1 MLNYYLHLNKKEY
14 IERLNEVKDYYT
26 DWETEVIE
34 RPMLDALK
42 KLLESTM
49 QVEMLGQLKAK
60 PYQRIKVR
68 TDHRNGYYYRNLVTK
83 FGLLRMLEIPRP
95 RKGGLKTKVFQR
107 YQRRFKQIND
117 FIREIFIAGV
127 STRET
132 GLVLQ
137 GLLDTQPSA
146 TTVSNITKILDE
158 DVKKFQRRLLNDDY
172 RHLFLDGVWVK
183 VGGYKVVKK
192 VLLIAYGVK
201 YNGKREIIG
210 FRLAGSESA
219 AEWENFLWDL
229 YRRGL
234 KGDKLKQITVDG
246 GKGLLVA
253 TLSVYPHVPRQRCWM
268 HKLRNIANRLPVKY
282 REECLAG
289 AKKVYLATNYRKA
302 CARFRDWAGEWRGLV
317 PKAVECLEED
327 LEELLTFLK
336 EELWLHSKVRTTNA
350 IERLFRELR
359 KRIRPMCSFA
369 NKESCERIVY
379 ALFMK
384 YNKHWEEHPL
394 WKTKEFTQN
403 S

>member
-1 MLNYYLHLNKKEY
+1 MLN
-14 IERLNEVKDYYT
+14 
-26 DWETEVIE
+26 
-34 RPMLDALK
+34 ALK

-158 DVKKFQRRLLNDDY
+158 EVKKFQKRPLNDDY

-219 AEWENFLWDL
+219 AEWESFLWDL

>member
-1 MLNYYLHLNKKEY
+1 MLNYYLHLNKREY

-34 RPMLDALK
+34 RPMRDALK

-68 TDHRNGYYYRNLVTK
+68 TDYRNGSYYRNLVTK

-95 RKGGLKTKVFQR
+95 RKGGLKTKVFQH
-107 YQRRFKQIND
+107 YQRRWQQIND

-146 TTVSNITKILDE
+146 STVSTITKILDE
-158 DVKKFQRRLLNDDY
+158 EVKKFQSRRLNDDY
-172 RHLFLDGVWVK
+172 RYLFLDGVWVK

-192 VLLIAYGVK
+192 VLLIAYGIK
-201 YNGKREIIG
+201 HSGQREIIG

-219 AEWENFLWDL
+219 TEWESFLWDL

-234 KGDKLKQITVDG
+234 NGDNLRLITVDG
-246 GKGLLVA
+246 GKGLLAA
-253 TLSVYPHVPRQRCWM
+253 TSSVYPHVPRQRCWV
-268 HKLRNIANRLPVKY
+268 HKLRNLAHRLPAKY
-282 REECLAG
+282 RAECLAG
-289 AKKVYLATNYRKA
+289 ASKIYLATNYRKA
-302 CARFRDWAGEWRGLV
+302 CAQFRVWAREWRELV
-317 PKAVECLEED
+317 PKAVECLEAD
-327 LEELLTFLK
+327 LEELLTYLK
-336 EELWLHSKVRTTNA
+336 EESWLHSKVRTTNA

-379 ALFMK
+379 ALFKK
-384 YNKHWEEHPL
+384 YNKHWEERLL
-394 WKTKEFTQN
+394 WKTKEFTQD

>member
-1 MLNYYLHLNKKEY
+1 MLNYYLHLNKREY
-14 IERLNEVKDYYT
+14 IERLNEVKNYYT
-26 DWETEVIE
+26 DWESEAIE
-34 RPMLDALK
+34 RPMRDALK

-49 QVEMLGQLKAK
+49 QVELLGQLKAK

-68 TDHRNGYYYRNLVTK
+68 TDYRNGYYYRNLVTK
-83 FGLLRMLEIPRP
+83 FGLLCMLEIPRP
-95 RKGGLKTKVFQR
+95 RNGGLKTKVFQR
-107 YQRRFKQIND
+107 YQRRFKQINN

-137 GLLDTQPSA
+137 GLLDTKPSA

-158 DVKKFQRRLLNDDY
+158 EVKRFQRRPLNDDY

-192 VLLIAYGVK
+192 VLLIAYGIK
-201 YNGKREIIG
+201 HNGKREIIG
-210 FRLAGSESA
+210 FRLANSESKE
-219 AEWENFLWDL
+219 EWESFLWDL
-229 YRRGL
+229 FHRGI
-234 KGDKLKQITVDG
+234 KGDKLRSIIVDG
-246 GKGLLVA
+246 GKGLLA
-253 TLSVYPHVPRQRCWM
+253 ASGLVYPHVSRQRCWM
-268 HKLRNIANRLPVKY
+268 HKLRNIAQRIPGKY

-289 AKKVYLATNYRKA
+289 AKKIYLAANYRKA
-302 CARFRDWAGEWRGLV
+302 CVQFRDWAREWRGLV

-327 LEELLTFLK
+327 LEELLTYLK
-336 EELWLHSKVRTTNA
+336 EESWLHSKVRTTNA

-379 ALFMK
+379 ALFKK
-384 YNKHWEEHPL
+384 YNNHWEDHPL
-394 WKTKEFTQN
+394 WKIKEFTQD